1 MAIFNSFLYVYQRVS
16 HHIIIC
22 KILETHFFLKH
33 RFWLYIYIYH
43 ASSLWDFGNTI
54 FFLGGVG
61 IPRDWTD
68 WEAGKSSFK
77 VLDLLGEFGEWVA
90 LFRSLGRHD

>member
-1 MAIFNSFLYVYQRVS
+1 MGFWK
-16 HHIIIC
+16 HHI
-22 KILETHFFLKH
+22 
-33 RFWLYIYIYH
+33 
-43 ASSLWDFGNTI
+43 
-54 FFLGGVG
+54 FLGGVG

-90 LFRSLGRHD
+90 LFRSLGRHDWWSPSGIFFPQKTMENRDRNSWYTQLENGDFP